1 MNDIEVR
8 IECIKAAAS
17 TPGNPN
23 HVQMAREY
31 YAFATEGKE
40 AVEAPKPVKKGTAK

>member
-1 MNDIEVR
+1 MTDTEVR

-31 YAFATEGKE
+31 YAFATEGAE
-40 AVEAPKPVKKGTAK
+40 AAVAVKAVKKAK

>member
-8 IECIKAAAS
+8 VECIKAAAS

-23 HVQMAREY
+23 HVKMAREY
-31 YAFATEGKE
+31 YEFVVEG
-40 AVEAPKPVKKGTAK
+40 ADAPTPSQRPVKKAK